1 MDCEGERKQK
11 KTKKNNLHKVV
22 CVGAFDAAAEQSAV
36 KSGGRR
42 REKGKDGGSQ
52 REEDDK
58 TGRDTRGDEVRGGRE
73 GREWQVCQ
81 SGLLIG

>member
-11 KTKKNNLHKVV
+11 KQKNNLHKVV

-42 REKGKDGGSQ
+42 REKGKDGGGPKKKKMIRQ
-52 REEDDK
+52 
-58 TGRDTRGDEVRGGRE
+58 E
-73 GREWQVCQ
+73 GTQEGMR
-81 SGLLIG
+81 